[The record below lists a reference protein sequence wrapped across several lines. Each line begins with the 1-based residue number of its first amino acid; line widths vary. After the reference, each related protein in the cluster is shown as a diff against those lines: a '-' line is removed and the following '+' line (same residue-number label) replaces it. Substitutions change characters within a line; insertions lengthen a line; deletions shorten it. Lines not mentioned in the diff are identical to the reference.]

1 MTSDNGS
8 PLNGDGGGRIP
19 GDRSPIKP
27 HVTGAAPVT
36 GELRDSDHSDEDN
49 RKRQAIVRRQEANRI
64 RLLYGALALLTLYFG
79 ALNLFVLLRMQPRPF
94 RLELES
100 SRYSLQTPG
109 ARLALDWTPLV
120 SEGRAVPDP
129 IRPIVV
135 GGDAVLKPGQPVEV
149 ASLRRQSDDGNFAI
163 NVEFPPRATP
173 GRHVGQLTLELPNV
187 KRELWPSCPVIV
199 EFTDSPWRVWFILR
213 TWLIAA
219 LVMAGIIHGLCL
231 VLFPAPSGTL
241 VVRRMAAVIAPVA
254 LGGGQRALRLVQG
267 RASYLFPWKRSNVP
281 LSTALNRAGAGSE
294 AVPAGTLWFP
304 VAGMSPVFLIGDD
317 PQPALY
323 RRRRSTEKPV
333 VTALRPVTDN
343 EEMTP
348 GREFLYMDPTSQTW
362 VSFTWVPHADA
373 DALNSKFT

>member
-1 MTSDNGS
+1 MTPDNGS
-8 PLNGDGGGRIP
+8 PLNGEGGDRVP

-27 HVTGAAPVT
+27 HIASEAPVS
-36 GELRDSDHSDEDN
+36 GASADSDHPDDEN
-49 RKRQAIVRRQEANRI
+49 RTRQAIVRKQEANRI

-79 ALNLFVLLRMQPRPF
+79 ALNLFVLLRIQPRPF
-94 RLELES
+94 HLELES

-109 ARLALDWTPLV
+109 ARLSLDWTPVV
-120 SEGRAVPDP
+120 SDGRAVTDP
-129 IRPIVV
+129 IRPIVF

-149 ASLRRQSDDGNFAI
+149 ASLRRQSDDGHIAI

-173 GRHVGQLTLELPNV
+173 GRHVGQLTLELPGV
-187 KRELWPSCPVIV
+187 KPELWPSCPVIV
-199 EFTDSPWRVWFILR
+199 EFTDSPLRVWFILR

-219 LVMAGIIHGLCL
+219 LVMAGIIYFLCL

-241 VVRRMAAVIAPVA
+241 VVRRMAAAIAPVA
-254 LGGGQRALRLVQG
+254 AGGGQRALRLVQG

-281 LSTALNRAGAGSE
+281 LSTALNRAGAGSA

-317 PQPALY
+317 QPPALF
-323 RRRRSTEKPV
+323 RRRRSAERPV

-348 GREFLYMDPTSQTW
+348 GREFLYMDPISQTW
-362 VSFTWVPHADA
+362 VSFTWVPHTDA
-373 DALNSKFT
+373 EALNSKFT